1 MPSKT
6 PSGDPDYYVKLMD
19 ELKDKF
25 MEQVNELEKEIS
37 TLSGKIQEAKIK
49 NDNLERN
56 LGEADERIKAVQE
69 EKSKLMRTFTKS
81 SVRLAKKIFLI
92 KK

>member
-6 PSGDPDYYVKLMD
+6 PTGDPDYYVKLMD

-37 TLSGKIQEAKIK
+37 TLTGKVQEMKIK

-56 LGEADERIKAVQE
+56 LLEAEERIKTCQE
-69 EKSKLMRTFTKS
+69 EKNKLMRSFTKS
-81 SVRLAKKIFLI
+81 SARYL
-92 KK
+92 